1 MNLNPIN
8 STLAQQPGLPEA
20 ITDTEQNT
28 ANQKALSSDFET
40 FLRMLT
46 VQLQNQDPLNPV
58 EASDYAVQ
66 LATFSGVEQQVRT
79 NELLTG
85 LGDQFQLLGLS
96 QFAGW
101 VGMEA
106 RYSGPIHFDGTP
118 IEVAMDI
125 PDNAGAVQ
133 LIARTPSGT
142 EVARRTLPDTNG
154 QVIWDGTSDD
164 GTVLPFGSYVLFS
177 ETFLDG
183 KSQGVS
189 PAQSYARV
197 DQARFEDGSAILTLA
212 NGTDI
217 TPGDVSGLRGDGQ
230 APST

>member
-106 RYSGPIHFDGTP
+106 RYSGPIHYEGTP

>member
-106 RYSGPIHFDGTP
+106 RYSGPIRYEGTP